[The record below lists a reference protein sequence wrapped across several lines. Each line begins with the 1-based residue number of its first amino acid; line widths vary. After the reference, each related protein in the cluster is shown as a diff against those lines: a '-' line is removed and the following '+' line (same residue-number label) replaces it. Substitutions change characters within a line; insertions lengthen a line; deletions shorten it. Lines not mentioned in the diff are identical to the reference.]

1 MVPKIGAAPQKKFSE
16 GSIMK
21 SLIKAVA
28 LVVVLAA
35 PLASFA
41 QSEQPLTR
49 AEVKAQLKQL
59 EQAGYNPA
67 VATDSTYPADIQAA
81 EARVSAQNNAATGYG
96 PSTTGSSETGSGVP
110 AGNPNL
116 QGQ

>member
-1 MVPKIGAAPQKKFSE
+1 
-16 GSIMK
+16 MK

-28 LVVVLAA
+28 LVAVFAA
-35 PLASFA
+35 PVASFA
-41 QSEQPLTR
+41 QSEQPVTR
-49 AEVKAQLKQL
+49 AEVKAQLKQI

-81 EARVSAQNNAATGYG
+81 EARVAAQNSGAAGYG
-96 PSTTGSSETGSGVP
+96 PSSAGSSETGSNVP

>member
-1 MVPKIGAAPQKKFSE
+1 
-16 GSIMK
+16 MK
-21 SLIKAVA
+21 SLVEAVA

-35 PLASFA
+35 PAASFA
-41 QSEQPLTR
+41 QSDQPVTR
-49 AEVKAQLKQL
+49 AEIKAQLKQL

-81 EARVSAQNNAATGYG
+81 EARVAARNNAAGSYG
-96 PSTTGSSETGSGVP
+96 PSTAGSSETGSGVP